1 MLLFFPGHHA
11 RAHCARVG
19 ARALSHRQVALGLL
33 IGLSLLL
40 PLAQAQ
46 DHSAVWPVKPIK
58 LVVPFPPG
66 GSTDTIGRLLAAEL
80 SQSFGQPVVVDNK
93 AGANGSIGADLVAK
107 APADGY
113 TLLLSGI
120 GSNATNYSLN
130 RNTPYKDSSFRH
142 VALLAT
148 GPSVLVVSQQFAAKT
163 VADLVRMAKDKP
175 GAYSHASSGSGS
187 SGHLTMELFKQ
198 THGLEITHVP
208 YRGNALAITDVIGGL
223 VPIMALNNDTALAY
237 VNAGKVRALAVTS
250 LARNPAFPDVPTMAE
265 SGIPG
270 FDVVSWFG
278 LSAPAGVPD
287 ALVIQLAHTTRQA
300 LQAPK
305 LRQYLESTGFVVAGS
320 TSRQFSHFVS
330 AEIAKWQ
337 TVVERAGITPD

>member
-19 ARALSHRQVALGLL
+19 ARALSPLQVARGLL

-66 GSTDTIGRLLAAEL
+66 GSTDTIGRLLAAQL
-80 SQSFGQPVVVDNK
+80 SQSLGQPGGGVGEEVSQGLGQPVVVDNK

-223 VPIMALNNDTALAY
+223 EPIMALNNDTALAH
-237 VNAGKVRALAVTS
+237 VNAGKVRAWGVPS
-250 LARNPAFPDVPTMAE
+250 VARNPGSRDVPTMAE
-265 SGIPG
+265 SGLAG

-287 ALVIQLAHTTRQA
+287 ALVTQL
-300 LQAPK
+300 P
-305 LRQYLESTGFVVAGS
+305 
-320 TSRQFSHFVS
+320 
-330 AEIAKWQ
+330 
-337 TVVERAGITPD
+337 